1 MAKIKDFF
9 IFQPKS
15 KVPAK
20 NGKDT
25 GFYPFY
31 TSSSIQKK
39 FIDEFNYDGDS
50 IILGTGGWP
59 SVHFQNKKFAVSS
72 DCIVLKSEKYSAKLL
87 YYYLYGNIH
96 ILKKGFQGA
105 RLEHIS
111 KKYIENIEIP
121 NIDIRIQNEITYTL
135 DKIQSLINKRK
146 KTIDLIDEI
155 IKSGKFSPMRRS
167 KIKNKYDN
175 YIKKL
180 DEILEIKREFQ
191 IKLRGL
197 LSFRKPEC
205 AEFVKRLN
213 NSNKFF
219 NLRL

>member
-1 MAKIKDFF
+1 MLKVSYDIKPFRSGVASRIRLHVIDCFINEEKIL
-9 IFQPKS
+9 
-15 KVPAK
+15 A
-20 NGKDT
+20 
-25 GFYPFY
+25 
-31 TSSSIQKK
+31 
-39 FIDEFNYDGDS
+39 
-50 IILGTGGWP
+50 
-59 SVHFQNKKFAVSS
+59 
-72 DCIVLKSEKYSAKLL
+72 SEK
-87 YYYLYGNIH
+87 
-96 ILKKGFQGA
+96 
-105 RLEHIS
+105 
-111 KKYIENIEIP
+111 
-121 NIDIRIQNEITYTL
+121 
-135 DKIQSLINKRK
+135 
-146 KTIDLIDEI
+146 IDEI

-175 YIKKL
+175 HIKKL